1 MPPLGR
7 LREKPAVRRDV
18 VRFVM
23 SGAVMSGAVM
33 STGRVWSTVRS

>member
-23 SGAVMSGAVM
+23 NGAVMGAV
-33 STGRVWSTVRS
+33 RVVSAVRS

>member
-1 MPPLGR
+1 
-7 LREKPAVRRDV
+7 